1 MKTNESVVNVG
12 LNVGTFQKFQLLIP
26 SNQCVDYVRN
36 RSLRLKLKVNQEVIK
51 VYRNRHIIF
60 DLFFASLLLYSV
72 PIVTI

>member
-1 MKTNESVVNVG
+1 MKTNESVVNVR
-12 LNVGTFQKFQLLIP
+12 LNAGTFQKFQLLIP

-51 VYRNRHIIF
+51 VYRNGHIMF
-60 DLFFASLLLYSV
+60 DLFFASLLLYFV

>member
-12 LNVGTFQKFQLLIP
+12 LNAGTFQKFQLLIP